1 MTIDIRYHYAIPQ
14 PTFETAQALKQ
25 LVLEGHL
32 TWAEAVKEFRAEF
45 KVSLG
50 YCINHGI
57 CRMMQE
63 ADKNYQS

>member
-1 MTIDIRYHYAIPQ
+1 MTIPD
-14 PTFETAQALKQ
+14 TKFETAQALKQ
-25 LVLEGHL
+25 LVREGHL

-50 YCINHGI
+50 YCINNGI

-63 ADKNYQS
+63 ADINYQSYK